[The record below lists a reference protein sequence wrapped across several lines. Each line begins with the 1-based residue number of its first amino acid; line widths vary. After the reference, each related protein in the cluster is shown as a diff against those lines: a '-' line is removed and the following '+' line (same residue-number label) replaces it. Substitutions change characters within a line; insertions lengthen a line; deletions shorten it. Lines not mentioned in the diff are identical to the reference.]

1 MPASGRFFALWANDH
16 KSPLASGLQDM
27 GLAGRRKMPV
37 CNSSLTLAMEVRA
50 ALTLDVPGTREALLV
65 SMFAE
70 GPVVSS

>member
-1 MPASGRFFALWANDH
+1 
-16 KSPLASGLQDM
+16 
-27 GLAGRRKMPV
+27 MPV

-50 ALTLDVPGTREALLV
+50 APTLAVPGMREALPV